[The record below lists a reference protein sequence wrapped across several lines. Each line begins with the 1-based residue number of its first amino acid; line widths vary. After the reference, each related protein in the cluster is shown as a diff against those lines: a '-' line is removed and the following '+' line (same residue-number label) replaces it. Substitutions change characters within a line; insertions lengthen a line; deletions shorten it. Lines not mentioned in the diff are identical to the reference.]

1 MWQYALSRK
10 KIKLENPQAISS
22 NKLRKQIATIMQI
35 LNLSKA
41 ETKQFSDFMGHTLKT
56 QEEFY
61 ELPVD
66 IFQTAKVSKL
76 LLMMEKG
83 SIPAEYKGKS
93 LAEINFD
100 NNLEYA
106 EENDINDDAEIQ
118 ESDQESENNK
128 HTQRSKKSGKKRWS
142 NSEITLLEKRFKF
155 HIKRKQYPSGKEL
168 SEFIQKHQIK
178 RSVAIVKSKLQHL
191 MKLR

>member
-1 MWQYALSRK
+1 
-10 KIKLENPQAISS
+10 
-22 NKLRKQIATIMQI
+22 MQI
-35 LNLSKA
+35 LNLSKD

-66 IFQTAKVSKL
+66 IFQPAKVSKL

-106 EENDINDDAEIQ
+106 EENDINDD
-118 ESDQESENNK
+118 
-128 HTQRSKKSGKKRWS
+128 GK
-142 NSEITLLEKRFKF
+142 
-155 HIKRKQYPSGKEL
+155 
-168 SEFIQKHQIK
+168 
-178 RSVAIVKSKLQHL
+178 
-191 MKLR
+191 